1 MIPRPP
7 KSTLTDTRLPYTSL
21 FLSDRPVL
29 AAGTAE
35 SDGGIGLALAL
46 VARQQDGEE
55 TEQIVEERPESGIRL
70 DIRGDGRV
78 LAGAVAQRA
87 HIVRVL
93 QEAHVEHQIG
103 LARQAAAIREGRDE
117 HVHRRLAPQPELALE
132 QPARSEEHTSELQSL
147 MRSSY

>member
-1 MIPRPP
+1 MLPRPP
-7 KSTLTDTRLPYTSL
+7 RYTRTYTLFPYTTL
-21 FLSDRPVL
+21 FRS
-29 AAGTAE
+29 AE
-35 SDGGIGLALAL
+35 SDGEIGLALAL

-117 HVHRRLAPQPELALE
+117 HVPSRPAPHPEMRAE
-132 QPARSEEHTSELQSL
+132 GRAVGKRWVHTGEDPWG
-147 MRSSY
+147 RE